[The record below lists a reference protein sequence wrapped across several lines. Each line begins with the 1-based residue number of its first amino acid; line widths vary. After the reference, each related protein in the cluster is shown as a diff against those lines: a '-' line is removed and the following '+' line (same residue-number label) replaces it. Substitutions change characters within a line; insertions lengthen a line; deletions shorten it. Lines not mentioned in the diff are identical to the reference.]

1 MKWIEK
7 IVNGTSCK
15 CDLPFRCWYTTL
27 VLQEALIWEKYSL
40 HPVYHLL
47 CSWKQL
53 FLYHHGWTLLD
64 CRDCISRLVWN
75 REGRAPM
82 RSKNIRTKIV
92 NCIYFQNTNILLIIT
107 IWSIS
112 TWILPVSLTVLN
124 LGPSELASQVKSPE
138 VWRDISRKVTNLSL
152 LIALWNQNIVPI
164 SWQYLYSIVWQF
176 KCKRDIV

>member
-1 MKWIEK
+1 MDDVHLTLTCPWMKWCRFSVKCSLSLAVNNPPETFIGCILVTNVTSGCNKTIIIYLRIFLDYHVKWVEK
-7 IVNGTSCK
+7 IFNVTACK

-53 FLYHHGWTLLD
+53 FLYHHGWPLLD
-64 CRDCISRLVWN
+64 CHDCISRLVWN

-92 NCIYFQNTNILLIIT
+92 NCIYFQ
-107 IWSIS
+107 SI
-112 TWILPVSLTVLN
+112 
-124 LGPSELASQVKSPE
+124 
-138 VWRDISRKVTNLSL
+138 D
-152 LIALWNQNIVPI
+152 
-164 SWQYLYSIVWQF
+164 F
-176 KCKRDIV
+176 KCFSSY